1 MKTPMSFEAALRCE
15 RECTRLCHDFAWSVD
30 QGDYPAF
37 VSLFTEDG
45 VFERGG
51 QRSVGHAAI
60 RQFLEA
66 RPAGRT
72 TRHLCSNIRI
82 DPVDP
87 STAVGTSSALMF
99 AASVGS
105 GSEPSTTQT
114 LPLPVAAPW
123 VVDYLDD
130 YLLTADGW
138 KFKCRRTVLVFQP

>member
-1 MKTPMSFEAALRCE
+1 MSFEATLRCE

-37 VSLFTEDG
+37 VSLFADDG

-82 DPVDP
+82 DPVDA
-87 STAVGTSSALMF
+87 SSAVGTSSALMF

-105 GSEPSTTQT
+105 GSGSGSAASTAQQQT
-114 LPLPVAAPW
+114 LPVTLPW

-130 YLLTADGW
+130 YQLTATGW